1 MTAASIFMAAELI
14 FITALAVFMTVVH
27 FICISAAHTFFIRTV
42 LMAAAHNACGNLH
55 PYAHI

>member
-1 MTAASIFMAAELI
+1 MAAELI